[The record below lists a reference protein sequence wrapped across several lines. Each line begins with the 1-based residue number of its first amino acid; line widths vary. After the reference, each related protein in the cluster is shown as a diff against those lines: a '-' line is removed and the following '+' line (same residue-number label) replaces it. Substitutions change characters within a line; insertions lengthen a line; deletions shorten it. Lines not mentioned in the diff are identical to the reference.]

1 MDKFTGEGKHKE
13 HESTNHKAKNSF
25 DENGVLVL
33 PDFFSIKEC
42 DSLMS
47 RMATIIDAA
56 NDESSTIFSTTD
68 RTHSQE
74 DYFIPLEIRY
84 GFSMSNKAR
93 LNPFGAFSK

>member
-1 MDKFTGEGKHKE
+1 MSPLTTKQ
-13 HESTNHKAKNSF
+13 KNSF
-25 DENGVLVL
+25 DENGFLVL

-74 DYFIPLEIRY
+74 DYFLTSGERY

-93 LNPFGAFSK
+93 TQPLRSFL